1 MSDDTGFKYPFEE
14 LVRDRY
20 KLTGEQ
26 WDVFCAHSL
35 SFARAIMFCSV
46 TAQDYSEE
54 QLRTFL
60 TLTLR
65 RTETEISY
73 DLVQAGC
80 EMQKALSAATAFMNG
95 MTAMQSVAML
105 EKELQEGKPPASHR
119 KNWQGKPYGK

>member
-35 SFARAIMFCSV
+35 SFARAIAFCSV
-46 TAQDYSEE
+46 AAQDYTDE
-54 QLRTFL
+54 QLRIFL

-80 EMQKALSAATAFMNG
+80 EMQNALSAATAFTNG
-95 MTAMQSVAML
+95 MAAMQSVAML
-105 EKELQEGKPPASHR
+105 EEEMKGGGK
-119 KNWQGKPYGK
+119 

>member
-20 KLTGEQ
+20 ELTGEQ
-26 WDVFCAHSL
+26 WAVFCAHSL
-35 SFARAIMFCSV
+35 SFARAIAFCSV
-46 TAQDYSEE
+46 AARDYTEE

-80 EMQKALSAATAFMNG
+80 EMQNALSAATAFTDG
-95 MTAMQSVAML
+95 MTSMQSVAML
-105 EKELQEGKPPASHR
+105 EEELKGGGE
-119 KNWQGKPYGK
+119 